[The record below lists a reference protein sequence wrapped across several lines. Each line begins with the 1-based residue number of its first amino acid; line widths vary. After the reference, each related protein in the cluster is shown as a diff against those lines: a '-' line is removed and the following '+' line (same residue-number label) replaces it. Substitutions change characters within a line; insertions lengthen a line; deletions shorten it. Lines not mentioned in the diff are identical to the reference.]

1 MSKVLHH
8 ATANGV
14 NKVAVMC
21 CGPHG
26 LVSEA
31 KCKAAKYE
39 TNDVKTLLTR
49 RLDPFISY
57 SGPSYGDLSTD
68 LSSDRYGIVVLIAEG
83 IGVTPMQSICRQIAH
98 HNSTCK
104 SEVQKVFFVW
114 ASRDIAMM
122 DPIGLDL
129 S

>member
-1 MSKVLHH
+1 LNVDRLMSKVLHH

-39 TNDVKTLLTR
+39 TNDVKF
-49 RLDPFISY
+49 DFHNEY
-57 SGPSYGDLSTD
+57 FGCE
-68 LSSDRYGIVVLIAEG
+68 SSSFL
-83 IGVTPMQSICRQIAH
+83 QSI
-98 HNSTCK
+98 
-104 SEVQKVFFVW
+104 
-114 ASRDIAMM
+114 
-122 DPIGLDL
+122 
-129 S
+129 